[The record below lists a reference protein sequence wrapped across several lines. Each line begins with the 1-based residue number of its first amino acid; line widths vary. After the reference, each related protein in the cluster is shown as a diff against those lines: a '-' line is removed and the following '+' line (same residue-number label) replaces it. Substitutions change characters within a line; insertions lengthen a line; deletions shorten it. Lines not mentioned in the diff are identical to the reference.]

1 MFAAWL
7 SRLLCR
13 MDNLIQ
19 AGAAILGMQPIPAM
33 WQHGLASDKLPAH
46 DKSWRRQNSTI
57 LRISST
63 MLGRYPTATAI
74 SPSRLGLAPVL
85 QPLQILI
92 HGPLGSET
100 TSTSCGARKRKVLRA
115 SGISST
121 WPSHTAGVFKVPS
134 CFERTLCLW
143 QAQRI
148 QRKISVPSLVVFGAA
163 CSRQHIREELRNH
176 LRYPTSNQRG
186 SSEHMSCST
195 C

>member
-1 MFAAWL
+1 
-7 SRLLCR
+7 
-13 MDNLIQ
+13 
-19 AGAAILGMQPIPAM
+19 MQSIPAM
-33 WQHGLASDKLPAH
+33 WQRGLASDKLRVH
-46 DKSWRRQNSTI
+46 DKSWRQRNSTI
-57 LRISST
+57 LRASGT
-63 MLGRYPTATAI
+63 KLGRYLTATAI
-74 SPSRLGLAPVL
+74 SPSRLGLDPVL

-100 TSTSCGARKRKVLRA
+100 KRTSCGARKRKVLRA

-121 WPSHTAGVFKVPS
+121 WPSHTAGVFKVSS

-148 QRKISVPSLVVFGAA
+148 QRKVSAPSLVVFGAA
-163 CSRQHIREELRNH
+163 CSRQHIREELRNR
-176 LRYPTSNQRG
+176 LRYPTSSQRG